1 MQIDT
6 SSFPPLG
13 NHRGDFFCPCV
24 QGITLRL
31 NGQTCGVV
39 DSLNVLGTFAVEVK
53 AFKRSAVG
61 NLLV

>member
-13 NHRGDFFCPCV
+13 IHRGDFFCPCV
-24 QGITLRL
+24 QGIPLRL

-61 NLLV
+61 NLLM